1 MTNPQPTSN
10 TPPPRQ
16 LRLEATSAFDVEAAK
31 ASDDGPSLPRFRM
44 VAYNGTPMR
53 VAGWRYPVVID
64 LAGLAIPS
72 QNLPVRYAHD
82 PIVGVGHTDS
92 VRIEGG
98 QLVATGII
106 SRDTAAAREVVT
118 SAKNG
123 FPWQASVGASVEE
136 FEFVKENQQVI
147 VNGQGYNGPLNVV
160 RKATLDE
167 ISVVDVGADR
177 RTSVAVAAAGVTDD
191 SLHNPQRQEDVMS
204 DENPT
209 AAEVIA
215 RAKRERERVAA
226 IRALV
231 EEAASVRG
239 ADIETLEKIAAQAEA
254 DGWDAQ
260 RTELAI
266 LRATRPKAPLARDR
280 SPKVTQPVLEAALCM
295 AAGVSDETLA
305 KDRDYGEQVVTA
317 AWQYRRRGLRG
328 ILALALESAGVS
340 VPHGGREFYD
350 TLIAHQRI
358 QAAGFSTVNLPGILG
373 NVANKLLLEAF
384 TQQPG
389 TYEIIAQQ
397 EDFGNFHQH
406 KLYRLD
412 ATGSFSLVPPDGE
425 IKHGALQE
433 SEYTNKLETYGMM
446 LTLNRQQIINDELS
460 AFRSLVAQLGRRA
473 KIAVERALYAVVME
487 ATDSFYTVAKGNR
500 LTSSPLGISTLGTAR
515 AALAKMQDANGDPL
529 ATEGRYLLVPT
540 ELEPL
545 ALQIYTSITVNE
557 TTSTDKPK
565 PVNNPYLNRYQPVAS
580 PYLSTG
586 SGGGQSPT
594 TWYLLAD
601 PAALPAFQVAYLD
614 GRRQPVV
621 ETADAE
627 FNTLGMSMRAY
638 WDFGVAR
645 IDHRGIVKATA

>member
-1 MTNPQPTSN
+1 MTHQQTNSDSL
-10 TPPPRQ
+10 PRQ
-16 LRLEATSAFDVEAAK
+16 LRLEAVSALNVEAAGGSGDSP
-31 ASDDGPSLPRFRM
+31 ALPRFRM
-44 VAYNGTPMR
+44 IAYNGTPMR
-53 VAGWRYPVVID
+53 VAGWRYPVVLD
-64 LAGLAIPS
+64 LAGLSITS
-72 QNLPVRYAHD
+72 QSLPIRYGHD
-82 PIVGVGHTDS
+82 PLTGVGHTDA
-92 VRIEGG
+92 VRVEDG
-98 QLVATGII
+98 QLVATGLV
-106 SRDTAAAREVVT
+106 SRDTPAAREVVT

-136 FEFVKENQQVI
+136 FEFIKDSQTVI
-147 VNGQGYNGPLNVV
+147 VNGREYAGPLNVV

-167 ISVVDVGADR
+167 ISVVDIGADR
-177 RTSVAVAAAGVTDD
+177 RTSVAVAAAAPEIMVDT
-191 SLHNPQRQEDVMS
+191 PCIRQEDNMS
-204 DENPT
+204 DEIPT

-231 EEAASVRG
+231 EEAASARG
-239 ADIETLEKIAAQAEA
+239 ADIEALEKISAQAESE
-254 DGWDAQ
+254 GWDAQ

-266 LRATRPKAPLARDR
+266 LRATRPKAPAARDR
-280 SPKVTQPVLEAALCM
+280 GPKVTQPVLEAALCM
-295 AAGVSDETLA
+295 AAGISDERLA

-328 ILALALESAGVS
+328 MLALALEAAGVS

-350 TLIAHQRI
+350 TLVANQKV

-373 NVANKLLLEAF
+373 NVANKMLLDAF

-389 TYEIIAQQ
+389 TYQVIAQQ
-397 EDFGNFHQH
+397 EDFSNFHQH
-406 KLYRLD
+406 TLYRLD
-412 ATGSFSLVPPDGE
+412 ATGSFSLVPSDGE
-425 IKHGALQE
+425 IKHGQLVE
-433 SEYTNKLETYGMM
+433 SEYTNKLETYGLM
-446 LTLNRQQIINDELS
+446 LTLTRQQIINDELS

-473 KIAVERALYAVVME
+473 KIAIERALYAVVME
-487 ATDSFYTVAKGNR
+487 ASDSFYTVAKGNR
-500 LTSSPLGISTLGTAR
+500 LTSSALGITSLGTAR

-545 ALQIYTSITVNE
+545 ALQIYTSVTLNE
-557 TTSTDKPK
+557 TTTVDKPR
-565 PVNNPYLNRYQPVAS
+565 PVNNPYINRYQPIAS

-614 GRRQPVV
+614 GRRQPVI

-645 IDHRGIVKATA
+645 IDHRGAVKATA